1 MKQTIFAGTQG
12 NLAVI
17 EAGHGE
23 GLPVLF
29 LHADSGRASQ
39 WAEMLEPIGRDRK
52 VYALDSRGSGDSSP
66 AADGDYSYA
75 GRVQD
80 IIDTAAGL
88 KLERFIIVAHS
99 GSGAAALDYVARHA
113 DRVAGLF
120 LLDPATDPRALP
132 DEVRAGMLEALVG
145 PASLD
150 VQQGFY
156 ATIAGKNEKVKI
168 RVLEDCAAVDA
179 AARLGFAV
187 AFANWNPEPA
197 LDAWKGPVFLLVS
210 SANDNPNA
218 LYALRPE
225 LPHAVVADTGHWIQ
239 LDQPE
244 KVELEILRFIASVR

>member
-1 MKQTIFAGTQG
+1 MRQTLFAGTQG

-23 GLPVLF
+23 GVPVLF
-29 LHADSGRASQ
+29 LHADSGRANQ
-39 WAEMLEPIGRDRK
+39 WAGMLEPIGRHRK

-66 AADGDYSYA
+66 AANGDYSYA
-75 GRVQD
+75 GRAQD
-80 IIDTAAGL
+80 IIDIAAAL
-88 KLERFIIVAHS
+88 KLDRFIIVAHS
-99 GSGAAALDYVARHA
+99 GSGAAALDYAAKHV

-120 LLDPATDPRALP
+120 LLDPPTDPRALP
-132 DEVRAGMLEALVG
+132 DDVRAGMLEALNG

-156 ATIAGKNEKVKI
+156 ATIAGNNVQVKS

-197 LDAWKGPVFLLVS
+197 LDAWKGPIFLLVS

-239 LDQPE
+239 LDQPD
-244 KVELEILRFIASVR
+244 KVEREILRFIASVR